1 MSLENNE
8 QEHDTSNAGKNEANK
23 KRSESPPQ
31 MSPTAPPPDPPQPPS
46 APPSADNNPSKWREN
61 TKIGLE
67 IFGVLLLFAYTW
79 FTCLQW
85 LQIRWTNRLTREAL
99 NDNDKTL
106 SQTLAKLQGQIDATN
121 VLAGH
126 AKDQADHAAVMATN
140 SGTQA
145 TATTNAAI
153 AAKSA
158 ADTAKE
164 ALHTTERAY
173 ISTGAPVLNMDTRVV
188 AIPVVNTGHIPSG
201 DVKMI
206 VHEATI
212 NVDPNAPAGIFI
224 PVEQHWQHYNESSL
238 PTAGV
243 GGVSFTINTPVT
255 GVVTEKM
262 NDGHQQIIIAGSISY
277 NDGFPDR
284 PEQTWLFCVGGLYF
298 QKMKRIDWTPCDA
311 EHYINQLTSGDHYP
325 QNEYSGW
332 P

>member
-8 QEHDTSNAGKNEANK
+8 HEHDTSNAGQNEANEE
-23 KRSESPPQ
+23 RSESPPQ
-31 MSPTAPPPDPPQPPS
+31 IPPAPPRPPAQPPS
-46 APPSADNNPSKWREN
+46 TPRPADNNSRKWREN

-67 IFGVLLLFAYTW
+67 IFGALLLFAYTW

-85 LQIRWTNRLTREAL
+85 LQIRWTNHLTREAL

-121 VLAGH
+121 VLAGY

-145 TATTNAAI
+145 RTTTNAAI

-158 ADTAKE
+158 ADTSKE
-164 ALHTTERAY
+164 ALHISERAY
-173 ISTGAPVLNMDTRVV
+173 ITTGAPTLNMDTRVV

-201 DVKMI
+201 GVKMV

-212 NVDPNAPAGIFI
+212 DVNPEDDSRQIVPT
-224 PVEQHWQHYNESSL
+224 EQHWQHYNQSSI
-238 PTAGV
+238 PTI
-243 GGVSFTINTPVT
+243 GGISYAINTPVPGLIT
-255 GVVTEKM
+255 DKM

-284 PEQTWLFCVGGLYF
+284 PEQAWLFCVAGLYF

-311 EHYINQLTSGDHYP
+311 QMYIKQLTVGDHYP
-325 QNEYSGW
+325 QNEYKGD
-332 P
+332 